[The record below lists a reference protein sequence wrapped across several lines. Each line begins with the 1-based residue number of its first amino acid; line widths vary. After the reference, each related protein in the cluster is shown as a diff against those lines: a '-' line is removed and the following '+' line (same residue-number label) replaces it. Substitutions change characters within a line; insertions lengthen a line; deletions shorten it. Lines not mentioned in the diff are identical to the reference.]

1 MNHMKLPILTPFEPT
16 KVAVSY
22 GSSDIGSYLPV
33 SLQFWG
39 LEVNEYIP
47 FLNRLFQTNEPH
59 HGSLSEGVCFYFWS
73 RLLLKR
79 ISY

>member
-1 MNHMKLPILTPFEPT
+1 MCFTCCERLNVSSAHSPKFYSLRQRWFYTVRMNHMKLPILTPFEPT

-33 SLQFWG
+33 SLRFWG

-47 FLNRLFQTNEPH
+47 FLN
-59 HGSLSEGVCFYFWS
+59 
-73 RLLLKR
+73 
-79 ISY
+79 